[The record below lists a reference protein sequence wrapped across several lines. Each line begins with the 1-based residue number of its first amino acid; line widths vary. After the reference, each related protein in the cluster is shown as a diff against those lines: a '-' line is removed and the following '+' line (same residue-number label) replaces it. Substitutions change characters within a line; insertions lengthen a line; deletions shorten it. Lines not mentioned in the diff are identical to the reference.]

1 MRRKRELNTK
11 QIELQVTEERQIA
24 KKAFVEPEVS
34 GPVDVLE
41 ATAFFVQI
49 SIVTEPDIG
58 IGS

>member
-41 ATAFFVQI
+41 ATAFFVNI
-49 SIVTEPDIG
+49 SIITDPPVGVD
-58 IGS
+58 

>member
-34 GPVDVLE
+34 GPVDVLD
-41 ATAFFVQI
+41 ATSFFV
-49 SIVTEPDIG
+49 SVTITTDPVQG
-58 IGS
+58 ID

>member
-1 MRRKRELNTK
+1 MNTK

-41 ATAFFVQI
+41 ATAFFVNI
-49 SIVTEPDIG
+49 SVTTDPPVG
-58 IGS
+58 ID

>member
-41 ATAFFVQI
+41 ATAFFVQV
-49 SIVTEPDIG
+49 SITTDPGVG
-58 IGS
+58 ID

>member
-41 ATAFFVQI
+41 ATSFFV
-49 SIVTEPDIG
+49 SVTITTDPVQG
-58 IGS
+58 ID